1 MEIEALE
8 ALEALTILTL
18 SLEEVGQL
26 FVTSIPIGFVIG
38 CIPMVIGV
46 AIHGLI
52 NIIKRT

>member
-1 MEIEALE
+1 MEIE

-52 NIIKRT
+52 NIIKSA